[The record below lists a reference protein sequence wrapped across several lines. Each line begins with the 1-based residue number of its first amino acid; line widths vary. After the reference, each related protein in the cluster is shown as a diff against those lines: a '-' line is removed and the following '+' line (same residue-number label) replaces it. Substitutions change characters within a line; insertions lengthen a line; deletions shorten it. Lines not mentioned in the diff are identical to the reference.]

1 MNKEQW
7 TDEKL
12 FSRLRNN
19 KSQKSYWD
27 YISILRNRPTKE
39 VFEKSVQ
46 LIKNEKHKERII
58 GIDILAQL
66 GIPPRP
72 FLKKTINLFF
82 ELLKDEKNPK
92 VLRSLFYA
100 IGHNNKNLTK
110 KQIGKLAEFTST
122 DNPLIKEGLVFSLLM
137 INNPKAINSL
147 IFLSSDKTN
156 HIRDW
161 ATFGLGTQIDE
172 DNEEIRKALWKRV
185 NDIHQE
191 TKLEAIF
198 GLAKRKDERIKPVIV
213 QELLNGEYGIVL
225 FEAIEEIGDKENLK
239 VLKAYY
245 KSEKGNKEISKDWL
259 DDLKSC
265 IKNLEKKLKTPNSKS

>member
-1 MNKEQW
+1 MSKEQW

-12 FSRLRNN
+12 FSRLEKN
-19 KSQKSYWD
+19 KSQKIYWD
-27 YISILRNRPTKE
+27 YISILRQRTTKE
-39 VFEKSVQ
+39 IFEKSVQ
-46 LIKNEKHKERII
+46 FAQSKNPKEKII

-72 FLKKTINLFF
+72 FVKQTTMLFF
-82 ELLKDEKNPK
+82 DLLKDEKNPK
-92 VLRSLFYA
+92 VLRCLLFA
-100 IGHNNKNLTK
+100 IGHNNENLTN
-110 KQIGKLAEFTST
+110 KQIGKLAEFTT
-122 DNPLIKEGLVFSLLM
+122 TKNPLIKEGLVYSLLM
-137 INNPKAINSL
+137 INNSKAIESL
-147 IFLSSDKTN
+147 ITLSSDKLN

-172 DNEEIRKALWKRV
+172 DNLKIRNALWNRI
-185 NDIHQE
+185 NDKHQE
-191 TKLEAIF
+191 TRLEAIY
-198 GLAKRKDERIKPVIV
+198 GLAKRKDDRIKPIIV

-245 KSEKGNKEISKDWL
+245 KSEKSNKMIPKHWL

-265 IKNLEKKLKTPNSKS
+265 IKNLKNKLKNPK